1 MHLTTFWFIL
11 IAVLWSGYLVLDGF
25 DLGVGMLLP
34 LARSDDERRVMVN
47 TIGPVWDGNEVWL
60 LVAGG
65 ATFAAFPMWYA
76 TMFSGFY
83 LAFLLLL
90 VALIVRGV
98 AFEYRG
104 KVNDVQWRR
113 RWDTAITIS
122 SAAPALLLGVALA
135 NVVRGVPI
143 DKDEQFTG
151 TLLTLL
157 NPYALLGGL
166 MTLSVFALHGAL
178 FIALK
183 TDGEIR
189 ERARMAASQVGVFA
203 VLLAAAFLIW
213 TQSSFGEGWTWIPLG
228 IAAVA
233 LVLSLLANARGREGW
248 AFLATCIAIVGAVAT
263 MFGSLYPDVL
273 PSTTDP
279 AYSLTISNA
288 SSSHYTLTIMTW
300 VALIFTPLVLMYQG
314 WTYWVFRRRISVDV
328 LPPYEGL
335 PPREGAA
342 ASR

>member
-1 MHLTTFWFIL
+1 
-11 IAVLWSGYLVLDGF
+11 
-25 DLGVGMLLP
+25 
-34 LARSDDERRVMVN
+34 
-47 TIGPVWDGNEVWL
+47 
-60 LVAGG
+60 
-65 ATFAAFPMWYA
+65 
-76 TMFSGFY
+76 
-83 LAFLLLL
+83 
-90 VALIVRGV
+90 
-98 AFEYRG
+98 
-104 KVNDVQWRR
+104 
-113 RWDTAITIS
+113 
-122 SAAPALLLGVALA
+122 
-135 NVVRGVPI
+135 
-143 DKDEQFTG
+143 
-151 TLLTLL
+151 
-157 NPYALLGGL
+157 
-166 MTLSVFALHGAL
+166 
-178 FIALK
+178 
-183 TDGEIR
+183 
-189 ERARMAASQVGVFA
+189 MAASQVGVFA

-233 LVLSLLANARGREGW
+233 LVLSLLANARGLEGW